1 MLRGLP
7 KRMEGGDEDFFY
19 FSNIIKRFL
28 PFSTPPPEMTWKPPR
43 IAVGYASPPLF
54 MYIYFRKK
62 RPSCK
67 HVEDGSKLQ
76 TRRRR
81 RWPLH
86 SFNSGRLFFLFF
98 RPGTTQS
105 FDPLNTSLT
114 LVFFD
119 LSPRYLFFS
128 NYSFLSPSP
137 LLNLQTLLGAK
148 QKRALNPQK
157 TDLKLR
163 GV

>member
-1 MLRGLP
+1 
-7 KRMEGGDEDFFY
+7 
-19 FSNIIKRFL
+19 
-28 PFSTPPPEMTWKPPR
+28 
-43 IAVGYASPPLF
+43 
-54 MYIYFRKK
+54 
-62 RPSCK
+62 
-67 HVEDGSKLQ
+67 
-76 TRRRR
+76 
-81 RWPLH
+81 
-86 SFNSGRLFFLFF
+86 
-98 RPGTTQS
+98 
-105 FDPLNTSLT
+105 LT